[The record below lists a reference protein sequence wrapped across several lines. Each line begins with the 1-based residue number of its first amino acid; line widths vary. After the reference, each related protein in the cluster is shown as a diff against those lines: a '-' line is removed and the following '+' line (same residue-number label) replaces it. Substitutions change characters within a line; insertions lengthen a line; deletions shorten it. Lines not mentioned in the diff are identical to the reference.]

1 MQHIK
6 RASFNM
12 QSVYGT
18 NSLTVLFH
26 TTFITVLHHFS
37 IGRQQRETNVMVN
50 FYYKT

>member
-6 RASFNM
+6 QASFNM

-26 TTFITVLHHFS
+26 TAFITVPHHFS
-37 IGRQQRETNVMVN
+37 ILRQKRDINVMMN
-50 FYYKT
+50 FYY